1 MLDLKETYRR
11 FFYEGTFVSEED
23 VALPEGVVMGAYRSQ
38 GDRLYAFANRRDQ
51 AVRFSFKN
59 REITMEA
66 HRVACA
72 VFEKTV

>member
-1 MLDLKETYRR
+1 
-11 FFYEGTFVSEED
+11 
-23 VALPEGVVMGAYRSQ
+23 MGAYRSQ

-51 AVRFSFKN
+51 AVRFPFKN